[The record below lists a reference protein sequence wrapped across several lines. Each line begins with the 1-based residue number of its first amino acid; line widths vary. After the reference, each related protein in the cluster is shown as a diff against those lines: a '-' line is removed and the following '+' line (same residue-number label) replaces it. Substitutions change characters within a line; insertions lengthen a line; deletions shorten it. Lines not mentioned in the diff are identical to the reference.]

1 MLVLTRRPH
10 ETIVFPAF
18 HTTVHVVSAQPHAVR
33 LGVEAPPEV
42 RVLTGEAAERGVRPA
57 AAPTPTDPPA
67 SLVQLDQLVQK
78 RLDIARLGL
87 TELRRRLDCGQEDD
101 AEIIRKKIDEDL
113 NMLQRRV
120 RREVEKAAPRPI
132 AVRRV
137 EVHAG
142 PRLPR

>member
-18 HTTVHVVSAQPHAVR
+18 QTTVHVVSAQPHAVR

-42 RVLTGEAAERGVRPA
+42 RVLTGEAAERGVRPTA
-57 AAPTPTDPPA
+57 EAPAGEPP
-67 SLVQLDQLVQK
+67 SLLQLDQLVQK
-78 RLDIARLGL
+78 RLDVARLGL

-101 AEIIRKKIDEDL
+101 AEIILKKIDEDL
-113 NMLQRRV
+113 TMLQRRV
-120 RREVEKAAPRPI
+120 RREVEKAAPRSVP
-132 AVRRV
+132 VRR
-137 EVHAG
+137 ELASAG

>member
-18 HTTVHVVSAQPHAVR
+18 QTTVHVVSAQPHAVR

-42 RVLTGEAAERGVRPA
+42 RVLTGEAAERGVRPTAEPA
-57 AAPTPTDPPA
+57 ASEPP

-78 RLDIARLGL
+78 RLDVARLGL

-101 AEIIRKKIDEDL
+101 AEIIRTKIDEDL
-113 NMLQRRV
+113 KMLQQRV

-132 AVRRV
+132 SIRRV

>member
-1 MLVLTRRPH
+1 MLVLTRRLH
-10 ETIVFPAF
+10 ETIVFPTF
-18 HTTVHVVSAQPHAVR
+18 QTTVHVVSAQPHAVR

-57 AAPTPTDPPA
+57 VEPSAGEPP
-67 SLVQLDQLVQK
+67 SLLQLDQLVQK

-113 NMLQRRV
+113 SMLQRRV
-120 RREVEKAAPRPI
+120 RREAEKAATRSVP
-132 AVRRV
+132 VRRA
-137 EVHAG
+137 EVCAG